1 MSRSEERARV
11 LAFLDTIR
19 RPEQGLDEIGE
30 SDSLVDAGLI
40 DSLALLEIVS
50 FLERDY
56 GIDFAERGIDPGE
69 LATIGGILAL
79 VRGAGG

>member
-1 MSRSEERARV
+1 MSHSEDRARV
-11 LAFLDTIR
+11 LAFLETIR
-19 RPEQGLDEIGE
+19 RPEHGLGEIGE

-40 DSLALLEIVS
+40 DSLALLEIVG

-56 GIDFAERGIDPGE
+56 GIDFAERGVDPGE

-79 VRGAGG
+79 VRGSRG